1 MVPLLLG
8 DIEEESVDVSEV
20 LVGREGVEVLWVT
33 VSVAVRDGMVT
44 EVGESLEV
52 VWVLSVVVEG
62 GAVYVDVCMVPTVE
76 ADGVTVDVGM
86 LPMEEISEVLMSEVL

>member
-20 LVGREGVEVLWVT
+20 LVEREGVEVLWMT
-33 VSVAVRDGMVT
+33 VSVSVRDGMVT
-44 EVGESLEV
+44 EVGESLEA

-62 GAVYVDVCMVPTVE
+62 GIVYVDVCMVPTVE

-86 LPMEEISEVLMSEVL
+86 LPMEENSEVLMSEVL

>member
-1 MVPLLLG
+1 M
-8 DIEEESVDVSEV
+8 
-20 LVGREGVEVLWVT
+20 T
-33 VSVAVRDGMVT
+33 VSVSVRDGMVT

-62 GAVYVDVCMVPTVE
+62 GVVYGDVCMVSTVE

-86 LPMEEISEVLMSEVL
+86 LPMEENSEVLMSEVL

>member
-33 VSVAVRDGMVT
+33 VSVSVRDGMVT

-52 VWVLSVVVEG
+52 VWVLSVVEG